1 MANMIRRKLESKM
14 AKTGKSIGE
23 GLPFGK
29 RRTALD
35 NTGKVRVLAPRYF
48 RKMGRHYMD
57 DVTDSEIA
65 EVYFNKDF
73 ALIERMTKKAV
84 QTAKGQIT
92 RLTAKLDALEERDD
106 NVVLRETLKADI
118 DAWKAKIAESES
130 AESDVRSKVAA
141 YRLG

>member
-1 MANMIRRKLESKM
+1 M
-14 AKTGKSIGE
+14 AKTGKSIGD
-23 GLPFGK
+23 GLPFGT

-57 DVTDSEIA
+57 DVTDHEIA
-65 EVYFNKDF
+65 KVYFGIDL
-73 ALIERMTKKAV
+73 AEMERVSKKAV
-84 QTAKGQIT
+84 QTAKGQVT

-106 NVVLRETLKADI
+106 NVVPRETLKADI

-130 AESDVRSKVAA
+130 IDADVRSKVAA